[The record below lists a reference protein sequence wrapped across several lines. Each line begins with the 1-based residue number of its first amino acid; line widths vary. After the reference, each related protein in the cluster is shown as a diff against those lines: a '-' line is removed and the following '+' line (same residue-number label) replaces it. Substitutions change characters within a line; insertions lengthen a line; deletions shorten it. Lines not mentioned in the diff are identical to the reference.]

1 MLNVETNQKILCMYF
16 QEGRSINGI
25 AKELKINKRTVS
37 KRIREYEKL
46 RSMSKVEIK
55 ADPQRVLNYLKSGST
70 YNTNNRKPSVLT
82 EEVIALING
91 FLKAN
96 EEKRLNGF
104 RKQQLKKKDIHEALI
119 SAGYKID
126 YSTLCGH
133 IRRQAGFKA
142 ETYIKQQYT
151 EARVCEFDWCE
162 VHLYIDGVKKRYYM
176 AAFTSAFSNYR
187 FALLFVRQDT
197 LAFQEAHNQFFS
209 HVGGIYHQMVY
220 DNMKVA
226 VKAFVGRDEKKPT
239 QALVNMASWFQF
251 RWRFCN
257 VASGNEK
264 GHVERTCEYVRRKS
278 FNLVNSFSSIEEAQ
292 QHLQSTLEKINP
304 SIPAASEQSPLERF
318 KQEKSSL
325 HRFAGTLECYEAINA
340 KVDKYST
347 ICCKTNHYSVP
358 DDLTTAVVL
367 VKISASQLSVI
378 FNGKE
383 VCKHIRSYEKNT
395 WILDLDHYL
404 HTFRKKPG
412 ALAGSVAFNQAPQW
426 LKDIYDQYFSHTPRT
441 LAELLLYCR
450 ENGTGKEDL
459 QQTIRFLTK
468 HYPSSVDKDHI
479 IALLGTN
486 MDGYK
491 LATKNVSPSALF
503 DDIVSQSSKNIMELT
518 AMMN

>member
-1 MLNVETNQKILCMYF
+1 MLNVEANQKILCMYF
-16 QEGRSINGI
+16 QEGRTVNGI

-37 KRIREYEKL
+37 RRIREHEKF
-46 RSMSKVEIK
+46 RSLSKVEIN
-55 ADPQRVLNYLKSGST
+55 ADPQRALNYLKNGSS
-70 YNTNNRKPSVLT
+70 YNSDNRKPSVLT
-82 EEVIALING
+82 DEVIALING

-133 IRRQAGFKA
+133 IRRQAVFKA
-142 ETYIKQQYT
+142 ETFIKQQYT

-162 VHLYIDGVKKRYYM
+162 VHLYIDGAKKRYYM

-187 FALLFVRQDT
+187 FAVLFVRQDT
-197 LAFQEAHNQFFS
+197 LAFQESHNQFFR
-209 HVGGIYHQMVY
+209 HVGGAYHQMVY
-220 DNMKVA
+220 DNLKVA
-226 VKAFVGRDEKKPT
+226 VKSFVGRDEKKPT
-239 QALVNMASWFQF
+239 QALVNMATWFQF

-257 VASGNEK
+257 IASGNEK

-278 FNLVNSFSSIEEAQ
+278 FSLVNSFSSLEEAQ
-292 QHLQSTLEKINP
+292 QQLQSALEKINAKA
-304 SIPAASEQSPLERF
+304 PATSAQSSLERF
-318 KQEKSSL
+318 KQEKSNL
-325 HRFAGTLECYEAINA
+325 HQFPGILECYEAINA

-347 ICCKTNHYSVP
+347 ICCKTIHYSVP

-367 VKISASQLSVI
+367 VKVSASQLNVV
-378 FNGKE
+378 FNGKV
-383 VCKHIRSYEKNT
+383 VCTHSRSYEKNT
-395 WILDLDHYL
+395 WILDLGHYL

-426 LKDIYDQYFSHTPRT
+426 LKDIYGQYFIQTPRT

-450 ENGTGKEDL
+450 ENDISKDNL
-459 QQTIRFLTK
+459 QQTIRFLER
-468 HYPSSVDKDHI
+468 HYPTSVDKDHI
-479 IALLGTN
+479 IALLGTH
-486 MDGYK
+486 MDGDT
-491 LATKNVSPSALF
+491 LTTKSVPSSALF
-503 DDIVSQSSKNIMELT
+503 EDIVSQSSKNIMELT